1 MLANGAALGYKE
13 TKEGASYTDLAGL
26 KEIPEIGS
34 DPEKVENTTLKDK
47 VKQYEMGIGDPGDMV
62 YKFKYENSSAES
74 SYRKFREM
82 EASKKT
88 YYFEETD
95 SDGTKIEFAAQ
106 PSVKRT
112 GGGVNGVIELDVT
125 MALQSELTIT
135 DPA

>member
-62 YKFKYENSSAES
+62 YKFKYDNSSAES

-82 EASKKT
+82 EASKKPIILRKLIRM
-88 YYFEETD
+88 ERKL
-95 SDGTKIEFAAQ
+95 SLRHS
-106 PSVKRT
+106 P
-112 GGGVNGVIELDVT
+112 L
-125 MALQSELTIT
+125 
-135 DPA
+135 

>member
-62 YKFKYENSSAES
+62 YKFKYDNSSAES
-74 SYRKFREM
+74 SYRCGRSAPKGQERRHGQNHLPIF
-82 EASKKT
+82 
-88 YYFEETD
+88 
-95 SDGTKIEFAAQ
+95 GQ
-106 PSVKRT
+106 
-112 GGGVNGVIELDVT
+112 
-125 MALQSELTIT
+125 
-135 DPA
+135 